1 MRTAMQRFDD
11 RVTRSIQHW
20 PTQWRGYFKQMTLI
34 GQPVFALLAAAAVS
48 FYGEYTGSWQL
59 MIAGVVTALAALL
72 ASSLK
77 FVLRRKRPLT
87 DYAAAM
93 FFKTYSFPS
102 GHAAASISCYGLVV
116 YLCLTSGNPLI
127 IATGAVL
134 LPIVLS
140 IGISR
145 VYLGAHFPSDIIGGW
160 FFGGLGLLVAIWI
173 LHA

>member
-1 MRTAMQRFDD
+1 MRTPMQRFDEAMTH
-11 RVTRSIQHW
+11 RIQSLSHG
-20 PTQWRGYFKQMTLI
+20 WRWFFRQMTLI

-48 FYGEYTGSWQL
+48 YYGEYLHDWQL
-59 MIAGVVTALAALL
+59 MIAGVVVALSALL

-102 GHAAASISCYGLVV
+102 GHAAASVSCYGLVV
-116 YLCLTSGNPLI
+116 YLCIASGNPFLI
-127 IATGAVL
+127 STGIVL
-134 LPIVLS
+134 TPIVLS

-145 VYLGAHFPSDIIGGW
+145 VYLGAHFPSDIVGGW
-160 FFGGLGLLVAIWI
+160 IFGGIGLAVAIWI
-173 LHA
+173 LHI

>member
-1 MRTAMQRFDD
+1 MQRFDD
-11 RVTRSIQHW
+11 SLTRSVQSL
-20 PTQWRGYFKQMTLI
+20 PRSSRGYFKQMTLV
-34 GQPVFALLAAAAVS
+34 GQPVFALLAAAAIAY
-48 FYGEYTGSWQL
+48 YGEYTGSWQL
-59 MIAGVVTALAALL
+59 MIAGVVAALSALL

-102 GHAAASISCYGLVV
+102 GHAAASMSCYGLVV
-116 YLCLTSGNPLI
+116 YLCITSGNLLLI
-127 IATGAVL
+127 TTGIAL
-134 LPIVLS
+134 IPILLS

-160 FFGGLGLLVAIWI
+160 LFGGIGLAVAIWV
-173 LHA
+173 LHL

>member
-1 MRTAMQRFDD
+1 MRTAMQQFDD
-11 RVTRSIQHW
+11 SLTRHIQAL
-20 PTQWRGYFKQMTLI
+20 PRGWRGYMRQMTLV

-48 FYGEYTGSWQL
+48 YYGEYIDDWRL
-59 MIAGVVTALAALL
+59 MIAGVVVAMTALL

-102 GHAAASISCYGLVV
+102 GHAAASVSCYGLVV
-116 YLCLTSGNPLI
+116 YLCVASGDPLLV
-127 IATGAVL
+127 ATGAILV
-134 LPIVLS
+134 PIVLS

-145 VYLGAHFPSDIIGGW
+145 VYLGAHFPSDIVGGW
-160 FFGGLGLLVAIWI
+160 IAGAIGLAVAIWI
-173 LHA
+173 LHL